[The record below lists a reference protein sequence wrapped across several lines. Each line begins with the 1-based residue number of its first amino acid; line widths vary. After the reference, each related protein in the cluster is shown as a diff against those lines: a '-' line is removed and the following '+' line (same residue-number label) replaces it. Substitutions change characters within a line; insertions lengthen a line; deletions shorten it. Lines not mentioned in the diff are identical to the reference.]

1 MTNNSDVNNETLE
14 RAREYVK
21 QLELGNSKQADL
33 VLGELTE
40 VRESQLFNELGR
52 LTRDFHE
59 AINAFNTDDRMA
71 SMASDEIP
79 DARERLTY
87 VITKTDA
94 AAHTTLNAV
103 ETALP
108 ICESMDKTLADLNE
122 AWEKF
127 LSKEMGAAEFRKLS
141 ATMHK
146 FFSTST
152 DDLTA
157 VKANLTEILMAQDF
171 QDITGQ
177 IIKRVITL
185 VSEVEKSLVELV
197 RLGSGLKLPTL
208 ESDTDTKKEEKESEK
223 SAKAAMNLEG
233 PQVPGLES
241 DSIVNSQ
248 DDVDDL
254 LSSLGF

>member
-1 MTNNSDVNNETLE
+1 MANNSEVDNETLE

-21 QLELGNSKQADL
+21 QLELGNTKQADL
-33 VLGELTE
+33 VLGELTAL
-40 VRESQLFNELGR
+40 RESQLFNELGR

-59 AINAFNTDDRMA
+59 AINAFNTDDRIS

-94 AAHTTLNAV
+94 AAHKTLTAV

-108 ICESMDKTLADLNE
+108 ICESLDKTLADLNE

-141 ATMHK
+141 ATMK
-146 FFSTST
+146 EFFSSSNG
-152 DDLTA
+152 DLTA
-157 VKANLTEILMAQDF
+157 VKSNLTEILMAQDF

-197 RLGSGLKLPTL
+197 RLGSGLSLPTM
-208 ESDTDTKKEEKESEK
+208 ESESKKDKEKAPEK
-223 SAKAAMNLEG
+223 SAKEAAELEG

-241 DSIVNSQ
+241 ESIVTSQ

>member
-1 MTNNSDVNNETLE
+1 MTDDSEANAETLE

-21 QLELGNSKQADL
+21 QLEAGNIVEADI
-33 VLGELTE
+33 VLGELTA

-59 AINAFNTDDRMA
+59 AINAFNSDDRISA
-71 SMASDEIP
+71 LAEDDIP
-79 DARERLTY
+79 DAKERLTY
-87 VITKTDA
+87 VITKTDE
-94 AAHTTLNAV
+94 AAHVTLNAV

-108 ICESMDKTLADLNE
+108 ICDSLEKTLSDLNE

-127 LSKEMGAAEFRKLS
+127 LSKEMDAAEFRKLS
-141 ATMHK
+141 VTMK
-146 FFSTST
+146 EFLSSSNG
-152 DDLTA
+152 DLVA
-157 VKANLTEILMAQDF
+157 VKGNLTEILMAQGF

-185 VSEVEKSLVELV
+185 VSEVEKSLIELV
-197 RLGSGLKLPTL
+197 RLGSRLNLPGSV
-208 ESDTDTKKEEKESEK
+208 EEEKKESKP
-223 SAKAAMNLEG
+223 AKAAGSDLDG

-241 DSIVNSQ
+241 DTIVKNQ

>member
-1 MTNNSDVNNETLE
+1 MSNSSEVNAETLE
-14 RAREYVK
+14 RAKEYVK
-21 QLELGNSKQADL
+21 QLELGDTAQADV
-33 VLGELTE
+33 VLSELTG

-59 AINAFNTDDRMA
+59 AINAFNSDDRVA
-71 SMASDEIP
+71 SLAVDEIP
-79 DARERLTY
+79 DAKERLTY
-87 VITKTDA
+87 VIKKTDE
-94 AAHTTLNAV
+94 AAHITLNAV

-108 ICESMDKTLADLNE
+108 ICDSLDKTLLDLNE

-127 LSKEMGAAEFRKLS
+127 LSKEMDAAEFRKLS
-141 ATMHK
+141 VTMQE
-146 FFSTST
+146 FLRSSNG
-152 DDLTA
+152 DLTA
-157 VKANLTEILMAQDF
+157 VKSNLTEILMAQGF

-185 VSEVEKSLVELV
+185 VSEVEKSLIELV
-197 RLGSGLKLPTL
+197 RLGSRLNLPNTNL
-208 ESDTDTKKEEKESEK
+208 ESEK
-223 SAKAAMNLEG
+223 ASKDTVKGSTLDG

-241 DSIVNSQ
+241 DTIVNGQ